1 MKIAAVRALSELTK
15 QDVPEVVNKA
25 YKVENLHFG
34 RDYIIPKPLDPR
46 LIYHVAPAVAKA
58 AMESGVARTSI
69 YDWDAYKEILRER
82 MGIEN
87 RLIHEVRVKAQ
98 QKPKRLKKLIFL

>member
-1 MKIAAVRALSELTK
+1 MPWLLLPKT
-15 QDVPEVVNKA
+15 DVPEVVNKA

-58 AMESGVARTSI
+58 AMEIRGGQV
-69 YDWDAYKEILRER
+69 
-82 MGIEN
+82 
-87 RLIHEVRVKAQ
+87 IH
-98 QKPKRLKKLIFL
+98 